1 MSHLC
6 FPFLSCSYY
15 LSPLNLL
22 NLPHCLTYVFHSSLV
37 LITYL
42 PLTFSISHIVSL
54 MFSIPHL
61 CFPPLYCSYYLSP
74 LILLNLPH
82 CLTYVF
88 HSSLVL
94 ITYLPLTFSI
104 SHIVSLMFSIP
115 HLCFPPLYCSY
126 YLSPLNLLNLPH
138 CLTYVFHPHLCFPFL
153 SCSYYLSP
161 LNLLNLPHCL
171 TYVFHSSLVLIT
183 YLPLTFSI
191 SHIVS
196 LMFSIP
202 LLFLLLISP

>member
-61 CFPPLYCSYYLSP
+61 CFPSLSCSYYLSP
-74 LILLNLPH
+74 LNLLNLLL

-88 HSSLVL
+88 HSSIVL

-115 HLCFPPLYCSY
+115 HLCFPFLSCSC

-138 CLTYVFHPHLCFPFL
+138 CLTYVFHP
-153 SCSYYLSP
+153 
-161 LNLLNLPHCL
+161 
-171 TYVFHSSLVLIT
+171 SLVLIT